1 MNSGNTWPA
10 LMVMI
15 GLQGSTSNGSKA
27 AFCGIGGGAKKRED
41 IMSSHSSP
49 KIELMRDADVG
60 GDVLRNFGEA
70 DWWNWSGGSTLIFW
84 RWPEGPQRKAA
95 RDGMAPWILGELPNF
110 KRRAK
115 APPPKDR
122 SMMWSKF
129 EKFLHRRYVRLK
141 RTILSFTEYFHVPK
155 GDDIRM
161 VFNGTSCSLNRAAWA
176 PNFWLPTSRTAT
188 SVLDFDYKT
197 VDIDLGE
204 MFVNF
209 PLAEIYQQFSG
220 IDLAPFKP
228 EVNELKKASAPS
240 KLTRSDKWDSS
251 YWGRCWERCW
261 MGLRPSPFYAIRI
274 LLLG

>member
-1 MNSGNTWPA
+1 MT
-10 LMVMI
+10 
-15 GLQGSTSNGSKA
+15 STHGHDWA
-27 AFCGIGGGAKKRED
+27 ARLHEQRQQSRILRDRGGAKKRED

-110 KRRAK
+110 KRRSK

-228 EVNELKKASAPS
+228 EVDELEKASAPS

-251 YWGRCWERCW
+251 YWGRWERCW